1 MKKVENTMKK
11 FRFAAM
17 AFAVTALV
25 ALGVSGLGTSGEAD
39 AMYYGYVPNGMGET
53 LEMAYWW
60 YFLR

>member
-1 MKKVENTMKK
+1 MKK

-17 AFAVTALV
+17 ALAVTAVV

-39 AMYYGYVPNGMGET
+39 AMYYGYVPSGMGET

>member
-1 MKKVENTMKK
+1 MNKMKKLKTVVAV
-11 FRFAAM
+11 AA
-17 AFAVTALV
+17 FVAVGA
-25 ALGVSGLGTSGEAD
+25 GLLSPGEAD

>member
-1 MKKVENTMKK
+1 MKNV
-11 FRFAAM
+11 RIAAM
-17 AFAVTALV
+17 AMAMVAVV
-25 ALGVSGLGTSGEAD
+25 ALGVGGIGAGEAD